1 MSAVDAGAGA
11 PAGDRDR
18 VAIPGTTGQEGAA
31 RRADAPSAH
40 SRGPRAAAPR
50 RVVVGITGASGTEYG
65 VRILRGLR
73 EAGVETHLV
82 VSASGQL
89 TRSLE
94 TDYSKDEV
102 EALADRVWKPTDMAA
117 AIASGSFLTDGMVI
131 APCSMR
137 TLGEIPSGVTSS
149 LVSRAADVH
158 LEERRRL
165 VLVTRETPLSLI
177 HLRNMTTVTEAG
189 AIVVPPVPSLYTR
202 PQTVD
207 EILDQTVG
215 RCLDLLGVHLDRP
228 RWGEGDLAR

>member
-1 MSAVDAGAGA
+1 MSADGARTVVDGGAGAGA
-11 PAGDRDR
+11 
-18 VAIPGTTGQEGAA
+18 A
-31 RRADAPSAH
+31 R
-40 SRGPRAAAPR
+40 R

-65 VRILRGLR
+65 VRILRALW
-73 EAGVETHLV
+73 EAGVETYLV
-82 VSASGQL
+82 VSASGQP

-94 TDYSKDEV
+94 TDYSREDV

-137 TLGEIPSGVTSS
+137 TLGEIASGVTSS
-149 LVSRAADVH
+149 LISRAADVH
-158 LEERRRL
+158 LKERRRL

-189 AIVVPPVPSLYTR
+189 AIVVPPVPSPYTR
-202 PQTVD
+202 PETVD

-215 RCLDLLGVHLDRP
+215 RCLDLLNVHLDRP
-228 RWGEGDLAR
+228 RWGGGGLAR

>member
-1 MSAVDAGAGA
+1 MSAAGSAA
-11 PAGDRDR
+11 NRDR
-18 VAIPGTTGQEGAA
+18 VVVPGTASPGGS
-31 RRADAPSAH
+31 APLPEESPA
-40 SRGPRAAAPR
+40 SRPDLPGAAPR

-65 VRILRGLR
+65 VRILRALR
-73 EAGVETHLV
+73 TAGVETHLV

-94 TDYSKDEV
+94 TDWSKEEV
-102 EALADRVWKPTDMAA
+102 EALADRVWKPTDTAA

-137 TLGEIPSGVTSS
+137 TLGEIASGVTSS
-149 LVSRAADVH
+149 LISRAADVH
-158 LEERRRL
+158 LKERRRL
-165 VLVTRETPLSLI
+165 VLVTREMPLSLI
-177 HLRNMTTVTEAG
+177 HLRNMTAVTEAG

-202 PQTVD
+202 PSTVD

-228 RWGEGDLAR
+228 RWGEGALAR